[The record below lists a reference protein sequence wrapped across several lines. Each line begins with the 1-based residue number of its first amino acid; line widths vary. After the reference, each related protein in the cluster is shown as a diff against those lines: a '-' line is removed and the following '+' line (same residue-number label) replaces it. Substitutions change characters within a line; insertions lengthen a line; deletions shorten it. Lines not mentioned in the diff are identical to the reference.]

1 MAENDSRLA
10 RRNVKSLL
18 EAGLMSHDHQ
28 ISVLENRYW
37 AHLQKVWVALPC
49 MIIVER

>member
-18 EAGLMSHDHQ
+18 EAGLMSQDHQ
-28 ISVLENRYW
+28 ISVLETDTGHISKRSG
-37 AHLQKVWVALPC
+37 LPYH
-49 MIIVER
+49 V